1 MQWHSWA
8 EFWEMGGYA
17 FYVWGSFGVTAL
29 VVIVEIWQLRAQRR
43 ALLRNLLTEIN
54 SEDDVQSSSTS

>member
-8 EFWEMGGYA
+8 EFWEMGGYG
-17 FYVWGSFGVTAL
+17 FYVWGSFGTTAL

-43 ALLRNLLTEIN
+43 TLLRNLLTETD
-54 SEDDVQSSSTS
+54 SEDDVQSPSKS

>member
-8 EFWEMGGYA
+8 EFWEMGGYG
-17 FYVWGSFGVTAL
+17 FYVWGSFGLTAL
-29 VVIVEIWQLRAQRR
+29 VVIIEIWQLRAQRR